1 MDDDEPMED
10 AEATREPQLPLSED
24 ERQVLELYDKLQ
36 QIDLEIAII
45 KAQKSHQSSMLRR
58 FRSLAPLSMC
68 CLEISPSANETTAP
82 TDDSPEA
89 LAAAQEALLQARSR
103 YKLRNDA
110 VELIMMASPVL
121 NAVHGGTNASL
132 IDRDLLPYIIKRDD
146 ASVQVAQGAAQAQD
160 TRDALTD
167 VQAETLRACRRN
179 VNLTSKLFE
188 LAAQLKERKAVD
200 WDGGEEA
207 LRVRDEK
214 RKWRTVKGAA
224 SGIVA
229 GSGVDWASDE
239 ALRDMVLDP
248 EDDD

>member
-45 KAQKSHQSSMLRR
+45 KAQKSHQS
-58 FRSLAPLSMC
+58 
-68 CLEISPSANETTAP
+68 TP

-160 TRDALTD
+160 TRDSLTD

>member
-45 KAQKSHQSSMLRR
+45 KAQKSHQS
-58 FRSLAPLSMC
+58 
-68 CLEISPSANETTAP
+68 TP

>member
-1 MDDDEPMED
+1 MDDDEPMGD
-10 AEATREPQLPLSED
+10 AEATRELQLPLSED

-45 KAQKSHQSSMLRR
+45 KSQKSHQS
-58 FRSLAPLSMC
+58 
-68 CLEISPSANETTAP
+68 AP
-82 TDDSPEA
+82 TDESPEA

-160 TRDALTD
+160 ARDALTD

>member
-1 MDDDEPMED
+1 MDDDERMED
-10 AEATREPQLPLSED
+10 LEEAGEPPLALSD
-24 ERQVLELYDKLQ
+24 AERQILEEYDRLHQ
-36 QIDLEIAII
+36 MDLEIAII
-45 KAQKSHQSSMLRR
+45 KAQKAYKS
-58 FRSLAPLSMC
+58 AP
-68 CLEISPSANETTAP
+68 A
-82 TDDSPEA
+82 DDSPDA

-110 VELIMMASPVL
+110 VELVVIANPVL
-121 NAVHGGTNASL
+121 KAVHGGTNASP
-132 IDRDLLPYIIKRDD
+132 IDRYAPPPYSAFALSADHQLFLQSDLLPFIVQRDD
-146 ASVQVAQGAAQAQD
+146 AAVDAARSATQAQA

-167 VQAETLRACRRN
+167 VQVETLRACRRN
-179 VNLTSKLFE
+179 VQLTSRVFE
-188 LAAQLKERKAVD
+188 LAAQLEARKAVD

-214 RKWRTVKGAA
+214 RKWRAVKGAA

>member
-10 AEATREPQLPLSED
+10 TEATREPQLPLSED

-45 KAQKSHQSSMLRR
+45 KAQKSHQS
-58 FRSLAPLSMC
+58 
-68 CLEISPSANETTAP
+68 TP

-160 TRDALTD
+160 TRDSLTD